1 MLPNGIRGLVLVALL
16 AAMASSI
23 SATLNSSASEVIRAG
38 LRLLEAEETKLDN
51 LRQALIIGEE
61 SGFIDDFDRVAFKKK
76 LHFLYG
82 YSE

>member
-1 MLPNGIRGLVLVALL
+1 MAKNTSMLLGDHFEAFINTKVQNGRF
-16 AAMASSI
+16 
-23 SATLNSSASEVIRAG
+23 SSASEVVRAG

-76 LHFLYG
+76 LHQKYLG
-82 YSE
+82 NDA